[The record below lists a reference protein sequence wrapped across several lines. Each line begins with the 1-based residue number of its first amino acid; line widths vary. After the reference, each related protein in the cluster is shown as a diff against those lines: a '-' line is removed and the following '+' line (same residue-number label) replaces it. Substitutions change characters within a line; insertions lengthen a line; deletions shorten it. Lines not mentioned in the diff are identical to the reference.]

1 MSGDR
6 VCMRCVTQC
15 VKTESLIKLN
25 CPAGRKRVE
34 SLVVSYSLHGGRRW
48 DQRAPRSERVPTT
61 TTRRR
66 PELTQALADTPQWR

>member
-34 SLVVSYSLHGGRRW
+34 SLVVSYSL
-48 DQRAPRSERVPTT
+48 Q
-61 TTRRR
+61 
-66 PELTQALADTPQWR
+66 L

>member
-1 MSGDR
+1 MSGDC

-34 SLVVSYSLHGGRRW
+34 SLVVSYSL
-48 DQRAPRSERVPTT
+48 
-61 TTRRR
+61 
-66 PELTQALADTPQWR
+66 QATAGEKSVTMDVDNDFRLLLVVTL